1 MRDPGLDFQPR
12 RPGLL
17 ALALFAAGLLLAAD
31 AWHEAAALREQL
43 TDAELR
49 LAQVER
55 RAERGEQKRRDN
67 RPENLFSGEDSKSIQ
82 NAVAAIRRDWEG
94 LYRAIDQAAGKD
106 VALLAVRPDSA
117 GKAVQIS
124 GEARN
129 LAAALAFVDAL
140 RQGPLGQAVL
150 QSHQIKQNDPERPVV
165 FEIAATWPGA

>member
-43 TDAELR
+43 NDAELR

-67 RPENLFSGEDSKSIQ
+67 RPENLFSGEDNKSIQ
-82 NAVAAIRRDWEG
+82 SAVAAIRRDWEG
-94 LYRAIDQAAGKD
+94 LYRAIDQAAGK
-106 VALLAVRPDSA
+106 AL
-117 GKAVQIS
+117 QIS

-129 LAAALAFVDAL
+129 LGAALAFVDAL

-150 QSHQIKQNDPERPVV
+150 QSHQIKQNDPERPIV
-165 FEIAATWPGA
+165 FEIAAAWPGA

>member
-31 AWHEAAALREQL
+31 AWHEDAALREQL
-43 TDAELR
+43 ADAEQG
-49 LAQVER
+49 LAQATH
-55 RAERGEQKRRDN
+55 RAERGEQNRRDS
-67 RPENLFSGEDSKSIQ
+67 RPENLFSGEDNKSIQ
-82 NAVAAIRRDWEG
+82 GAVSAIRRDWEG

-106 VALLAVRPDSA
+106 VTLLAVRPDSA
-117 GKAVQIS
+117 GKAVQIN

-129 LAAALAFVDAL
+129 LGAALAFVDAL